1 MRITQ
6 SMMSSGMMHNLQNN
20 YKKMDKYQEQL
31 LTQKQLNRPSDN
43 PVGVSSA
50 LNYRQ
55 EVSFT
60 VQFAENVEDADSW
73 MKFTDSVL
81 SETTQIVQRLSE
93 LAVQGGTDTV
103 PEDARINIAQ
113 EVEELYDQLVSLG
126 NSQFKGK
133 YIFNGERTDTPPYPI
148 DPANNTYSL
157 DEGVVEFQIGAGIF
171 TSVNMTGDKVY
182 GASGDPNGLFKVVD
196 DLMQALKGDDT
207 AGIQNTIT
215 KLQNSIQTL
224 TTSQA
229 EIGGKQNR
237 LAFTLSRLENLNIN
251 YLDLQSKTED
261 TDMAKAISE
270 LKTAESIYQASL
282 DTMARIIRPSLL
294 DFLR

>member
-20 YKKMDKYQEQL
+20 YKRMDKYQEQL
-31 LTQKQLNRPSDN
+31 LTQRQLNRPSDN

-81 SETTQIVQRLSE
+81 TETTSIVQRLSE
-93 LAVQGGTDTV
+93 LAVQAGTETM
-103 PEDARINIAQ
+103 PEDARINVMQ
-113 EVEELYDQLVSLG
+113 EVDQLYDQLVSLG
-126 NSQFKGK
+126 NSQFKNK
-133 YIFNGERTDTPPYPI
+133 YIFNGQRTDQKPYPE
-148 DPANNTYSL
+148 DPANTQYQL
-157 DEGVVEFQIGAGIF
+157 DTGVVSYQIGAGI
-171 TSVNMTGDKVY
+171 TVPVNMIGDSVFGQF
-182 GASGDPNGLFKVVD
+182 GAADGLFKVVD
-196 DLMQALKGDDT
+196 DFKKALSTDDT
-207 AGIQNTIT
+207 NGIQSSIQA
-215 KLQNSIQTL
+215 LQNSLQNI
-224 TTSQA
+224 TTAQA

-237 LAFTLSRLENLNIN
+237 LDFSMSRLEGLQIS
-251 YLDLQSKTED
+251 YLELQSQVED
-261 TDMAKAISE
+261 TDMAKAITE
-270 LKTAESIYQASL
+270 LKTAESVYQSSL
-282 DTMARIIRPSLL
+282 DTIARIIRPSLL